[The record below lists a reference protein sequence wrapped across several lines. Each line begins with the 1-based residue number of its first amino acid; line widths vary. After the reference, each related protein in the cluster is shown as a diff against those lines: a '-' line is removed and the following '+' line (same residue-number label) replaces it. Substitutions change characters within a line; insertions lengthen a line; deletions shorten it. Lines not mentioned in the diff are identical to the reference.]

1 MTIISSDE
9 AEEMYR
15 RHADELMRFATSL
28 VGPSDAADTVSIA
41 FLGAL
46 GAGALARSE
55 NPRAYLYRCVL
66 NAARSTA
73 RSSDRR
79 HRREHAVA
87 SNHPTTSPAPEAD
100 PEVWSALGR
109 LSERQRA
116 VLYLTYWLDMDPAGI
131 ADLLDITP
139 GAVKKHLDRGR
150 RALRPM
156 LGGHQ

>member
-1 MTIISSDE
+1 M
-9 AEEMYR
+9 
-15 RHADELMRFATSL
+15 
-28 VGPSDAADTVSIA
+28 
-41 FLGAL
+41 
-46 GAGALARSE
+46 
-55 NPRAYLYRCVL
+55 
-66 NAARSTA
+66 
-73 RSSDRR
+73 
-79 HRREHAVA
+79 
-87 SNHPTTSPAPEAD
+87 
-100 PEVWSALGR
+100 WSALGR

>member
-87 SNHPTTSPAPEAD
+87 SNHPTTSPRP
-100 PEVWSALGR
+100 R
-109 LSERQRA
+109 RIR
-116 VLYLTYWLDMDPAGI
+116 
-131 ADLLDITP
+131 
-139 GAVKKHLDRGR
+139 RCGR
-150 RALRPM
+150 RWA
-156 LGGHQ
+156 G